1 MANFLGERYCWF
13 KRSVDNN
20 PLQVDDELPQDFLD
34 ENDVIELDDS
44 SQIAADT
51 VDCILDKVMSHLAT
65 RSPSQFPPMSAVE
78 SVEINQNKI
87 DSISVVNVVTKAV
100 KVTDTSFSSELG
112 ILNSNNFFRLNPIQW
127 GREYQIPD
135 S

>member
-34 ENDVIELDDS
+34 ENGVVELDDS
-44 SQIAADT
+44 SQIAADA
-51 VDCILDKVMSHLAT
+51 VDYILDKVMSHLAT
-65 RSPSQFPPMSAVE
+65 RSPSQVPPMSAVE
-78 SVEINQNKI
+78 SIEINQNKI

-100 KVTDTSFSSELG
+100 KVTDTSYSSELG

>member
-34 ENDVIELDDS
+34 ENGVVELDDN
-44 SQIAADT
+44 SQIAADA
-51 VDCILDKVMSHLAT
+51 VDYILDKVMSHLAT
-65 RSPSQFPPMSAVE
+65 RSTSQFERDPEAVE
-78 SVEINQNKI
+78 SIEIKQNKI

-100 KVTDTSFSSELG
+100 KVTDTSYSSELG
-112 ILNSNNFFRLNPIQW
+112 ILNSNTFFR
-127 GREYQIPD
+127 
-135 S
+135 